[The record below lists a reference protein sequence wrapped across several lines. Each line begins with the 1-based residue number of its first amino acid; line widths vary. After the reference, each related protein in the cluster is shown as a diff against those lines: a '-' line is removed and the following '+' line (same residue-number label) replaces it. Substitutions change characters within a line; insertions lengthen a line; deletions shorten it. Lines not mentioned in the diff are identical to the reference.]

1 MKQQIENFLIENGF
15 HKVDENTYEQ
25 QVQRQGQIVVI
36 NGVQQSTKGYMSVL
50 RFSYIGEG
58 WEGNS
63 ETDNNKLTQWQLL
76 VDDNVSPEIL
86 VHDLDEFI
94 NGLTK

>member
-1 MKQQIENFLIENGF
+1 MKQQIENFLIEDGF

-36 NGVQQSTKGYMSVL
+36 NGVQQSTKGQLSVL
-50 RFSYIGEG
+50 RFSYIGEC

-94 NGLTK
+94 NVFTK

>member
-1 MKQQIENFLIENGF
+1 MKQQIENFLIANGF

-36 NGVQQSTKGYMSVL
+36 NGVQQPTKGYMSVL

-63 ETDNNKLTQWQLL
+63 ETDNNKLTQWQFL

-94 NGLTK
+94 NVFTK

>member
-1 MKQQIENFLIENGF
+1 MKQQIENFLIANGF

-36 NGVQQSTKGYMSVL
+36 NGVQQPTKGYMSVL

-63 ETDNNKLTQWQLL
+63 ETDNNKLTQWQFF

-94 NGLTK
+94 NVFTK

>member
-15 HKVDENTYEQ
+15 YKVDENTYEQ
-25 QVQRQGQIVVI
+25 EVQRQGQIVVI
-36 NGVQQSTKGYMSVL
+36 NGVQQPTKGHMSVF
-50 RFSYIGEG
+50 RFLYIGEG

-63 ETDNNKLTQWQLL
+63 ETDNNKLTQWQLS
-76 VDDNVSPEIL
+76 VDDNFSPEIL

-94 NGLTK
+94 NVFTK

>member
-15 HKVDENTYEQ
+15 YKVDENTYEQ
-25 QVQRQGQIVVI
+25 EVQRQGQIVVI
-36 NGVQQSTKGYMSVL
+36 NGVQQPTKGQVSIF
-50 RFSYIGEG
+50 RFLYIGEG

-63 ETDNNKLTQWQLL
+63 ETDNNKLTQWQLS
-76 VDDNVSPEIL
+76 VDDNFSPEIL

-94 NGLTK
+94 NVFTK